1 MSEQG
6 KGFLLGPVQRK
17 IVAAALSFLAVILIF
32 SLSLLV
38 FFILQRVV
46 TYFSGVIWPLAVAG
60 ILALI
65 LRPLVKWLE
74 GVCKLSRVVSIIVLY
89 ALALLAGC
97 GLLALAAPAVI
108 SQLMDFVAQAPV
120 LLDNAKEF
128 LENRF
133 PDLLET
139 FRFDWLK
146 EYFDTVV
153 EGLRQMAAVS
163 LPVIREAGAWV
174 FGLFGAA
181 AAIAIVPIYL
191 FYFLLSD
198 RDIIRDLEN
207 EMDFLGQN
215 IRQDM
220 LFLMRE
226 FASILVAFFRGQLLI
241 GVIMGVLLAL
251 GFTLCGLK
259 FGLLLG
265 LAIGILNIIPYLG
278 TILGLATVLPIA
290 FFQPEGGWAVLAL
303 TLAVFFAVQ
312 VIEGYLLTPKIMGRQ
327 TGLHPLAVIISI
339 FFWGTALKGLLGM
352 VLAIPLTA
360 FFIIAWRLLKRKYL
374 TPAQIRQTA

>member
-1 MSEQG
+1 M
-6 KGFLLGPVQRK
+6 GPVQRK
-17 IVAAALSFLAVILIF
+17 VVAAALSFLAAILIV

-46 TYFSGVIWPLAVAG
+46 SFFSGVIWPLAVAG

-65 LRPLVKWLE
+65 LQPLVKWLE
-74 GVCKLSRVVSIIVLY
+74 RVCKLSRVVSIIVLY
-89 ALALLAGC
+89 ALVVLTGS

-108 SQLMDFVAQAPV
+108 SQLMDFVALTPV
-120 LLDNAKEF
+120 LLDNAKVF

-133 PDLLET
+133 PDLLEN
-139 FRFDWLK
+139 FRFEWLK
-146 EYFDTVV
+146 EYFETVL
-153 EGLRQMAAVS
+153 ERLRQMAAVS
-163 LPVIREAGAWV
+163 LPVIREAGVWV
-174 FGLFGAA
+174 FGLFGVAA
-181 AAIAIVPIYL
+181 AVAIVPIYL
-191 FYFLLSD
+191 FYFLLTD
-198 RDIIRDLEN
+198 RDITWDLEN
-207 EMDFLGQN
+207 EMDFLGQK
-215 IRQDM
+215 IRQDL

-241 GVIMGVLLAL
+241 GVIMGVLLAF

-265 LAIGILNIIPYLG
+265 LVIGILNIIPYLG
-278 TILGLATVLPIA
+278 TILGLATVLPVA
-290 FFQPEGGWAVLAL
+290 FFQPQGGWALVGLA
-303 TLAVFFAVQ
+303 LAVFFAVQ

-374 TPAQIRQTA
+374 TPAQTQQPA